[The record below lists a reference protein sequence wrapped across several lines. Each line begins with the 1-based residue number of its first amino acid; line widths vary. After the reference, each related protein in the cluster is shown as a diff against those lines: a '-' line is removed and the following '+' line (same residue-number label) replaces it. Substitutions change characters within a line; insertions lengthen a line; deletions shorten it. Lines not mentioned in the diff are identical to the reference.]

1 MGTLALNIVK
11 RMRFCNF
18 SCRTQRN
25 ESRHWRW
32 TDRNEIRNEGCR
44 HLKIEQSVKTK
55 VSNAR
60 AKDSTPKSAPN
71 GKVHL
76 WACVEKRSSMHR
88 EGRTKEHIPPRWA
101 HLISRS
107 ACILLAHVHLPD
119 AHNPEERLG
128 VRVKKHAPRC
138 REAHIKERAPSRRV
152 HPILRSACTSLI
164 RARLPNACNP
174 EAQLRTCA
182 EEHAYERRRAR
193 IEKHTPFRQQ
203 YPMSK
208 RSSSTST
215 HHARVR
221 NPETHLEA
229 RRWTHA

>member
-1 MGTLALNIVK
+1 MHLTAK
-11 RMRFCNF
+11 CTYERA
-18 SCRTQRN
+18 
-25 ESRHWRW
+25 SR
-32 TDRNEIRNEGCR
+32 
-44 HLKIEQSVKTK
+44 S
-55 VSNAR
+55 AR
-60 AKDSTPKSAPN
+60 LCT
-71 GKVHL
+71 
-76 WACVEKRSSMHR
+76 EKRAPSR
-88 EGRTKEHIPPRWA
+88 RA

-128 VRVKKHAPRC
+128 VRVEKHAPRC

-193 IEKHTPFRQQ
+193 IEKHTPFKQQ

-229 RRWTHA
+229 RR